1 MSYNPPVSTECAVS
15 TSSCVCVLCVQVLHE
30 LELSYAENRHFHV
43 EYALLVE
50 QLRDSESSAKELRE
64 RLRTAEEEGQ
74 QANR

>member
-1 MSYNPPVSTECAVS
+1 M
-15 TSSCVCVLCVQVLHE
+15 SSCVCAVLQVLHE

-64 RLRTAEEEGQ
+64 RLHTAEEEGQ
-74 QANR
+74 QASR